1 MNQLD
6 ILVEE
11 VSIAEVI
18 KVILPKVLPD
28 GWQVNENVFIRVHE
42 GKQDLKDSIPRKLK
56 AAQHGNSKRGF
67 VIVQDQDANDCRALK
82 SQLVSCCD
90 SALEGVRKDI
100 PYKVRIVC
108 HELEAWYLGDMPAIA
123 KVFPKFKVEKQENRA
138 IFRNPDKCICPKNEL
153 KKVVGDY
160 GQIIMA
166 KSMAPLMD
174 PHENRSTSFHS
185 FFDGV
190 LKVIREL

>member
-11 VSIAEVI
+11 VSMAEVI
-18 KVILPKVLPD
+18 KVILPKVLPE
-28 GWQVNENVFIRVHE
+28 GWHVNENVFIRPHE

-56 AAQHGNSKRGF
+56 AAQHGGAKRGF
-67 VIVQDQDANDCRALK
+67 VIVQDQDANDCKVLK
-82 SQLVSCCD
+82 NQLVSCCD
-90 SALEGVRKDI
+90 GALKGVQKVI

-123 KVFPKFKVEKQENRA
+123 KVFPKFQVEQQENRA

-153 KKVVGDY
+153 KKIVGEY
-160 GQIIMA
+160 GQIIIA
-166 KSMAPLMD
+166 KRMAPLMD
-174 PHENRSTSFHS
+174 PNENRSASFHS

-190 LKVIREL
+190 RKVLQEL